1 MKNLR
6 YIALAGNLLFIFW
19 IVWNGI
25 DEGPRS
31 VGRLEAISLA
41 GLLVL
46 LMINFIILW
55 KQK

>member
-1 MKNLR
+1 M
-6 YIALAGNLLFIFW
+6 AGNLLFILW

-25 DEGPRS
+25 DEGSRN
-31 VGRLEAISLA
+31 VGKVELISLT

-46 LMINFIILW
+46 LTFNFILLW